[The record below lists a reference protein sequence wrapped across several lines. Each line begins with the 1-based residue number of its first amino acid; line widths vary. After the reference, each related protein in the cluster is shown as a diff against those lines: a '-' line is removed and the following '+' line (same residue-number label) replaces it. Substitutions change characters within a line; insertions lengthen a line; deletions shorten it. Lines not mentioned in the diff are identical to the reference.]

1 MKGLRARDMAVLD
14 YIRSVRWLPTADG
27 ESVFSW
33 RVFGGKTTKEQ
44 AEEYYFRNQGMSFDI
59 VGIFAN
65 YHMMVMDMYTKKV
78 LEPIDTWKG
87 RTLLPGEELLDPETR
102 YFSPLFVTYDM
113 RKKRPNSNPL
123 DNAIVTKIIRQR
135 INAFMKD
142 TQPDMSEVERN
153 NFCKKYS
160 SHSLKRG
167 AVTESV
173 KQGSSDQELHTMFR
187 FKRTETVNKYID
199 AVAVHNNLKA
209 PSL

>member
-1 MKGLRARDMAVLD
+1 MAALD

-65 YHMMVMDMYTKKV
+65 YHMMVMDMYTV

-102 YFSPLFVTYDM
+102 YFSPLFVTYD
-113 RKKRPNSNPL
+113 RSKN
-123 DNAIVTKIIRQR
+123 DNKHMIV
-135 INAFMKD
+135 
-142 TQPDMSEVERN
+142 
-153 NFCKKYS
+153 CK
-160 SHSLKRG
+160 
-167 AVTESV
+167 AE
-173 KQGSSDQELHTMFR
+173 
-187 FKRTETVNKYID
+187 I
-199 AVAVHNNLKA
+199 
-209 PSL
+209 